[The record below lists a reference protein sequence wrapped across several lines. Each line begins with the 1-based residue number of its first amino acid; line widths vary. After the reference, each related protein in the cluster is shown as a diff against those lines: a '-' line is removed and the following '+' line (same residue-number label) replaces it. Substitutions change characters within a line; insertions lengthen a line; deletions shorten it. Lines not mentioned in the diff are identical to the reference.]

1 MKKYSILSPCGIL
14 GYGFPEASFLKGM
27 SLHPDAV
34 VVDAG
39 STDAGPHK
47 LGAGV
52 SIVSRMAAR
61 KDLEIILV
69 NAAEKGIP
77 VIIGSAGG
85 AGARVHVEWT
95 LDIIYEILRD
105 NRISG
110 KLAVIFSDMDKEGIK
125 ESIRRKEIYPMGSN
139 IPPLSEETVDQ
150 TGDIVAQMG
159 HEPVVRALE
168 DGADIVVCGRAYDP
182 SVFAAPGIREGFDPG
197 LCYHMGK
204 VLECGALCA
213 EPGTAKGCILG
224 TLYEEYF
231 TVRALNPERHCN
243 VTSVA
248 AHTFYEKENP
258 CILHGPGFTLD
269 LRDCSFSQEDED
281 TVAVRGS
288 RFWPD
293 QAYKVKLEGARR
305 AAYRTFVIGAVRD
318 PILLDRLEE
327 IEEKV
332 RKSVTAYLKEIP
344 QRTYRM
350 NFINYGKNG
359 IMGELE
365 PEEFH
370 GHEVCVLFEAL
381 ADTQETADAVCAC
394 MRSTFLHCDY
404 AGRKS
409 TAGNLAFPY
418 APSDIPFGP
427 VYEFSVYHLM
437 QIADGR
443 SAFPIFYRE
452 YREGEA
458 V

>member
-110 KLAVIFSDMDKEGIK
+110 KLAVIFSDMDKVGIK

-213 EPGTAKGCILG
+213 EPGTAKDCILG

-231 TVRALNPERHCN
+231 TCLSFLRHNHIYSIFKERN
-243 VTSVA
+243 
-248 AHTFYEKENP
+248 
-258 CILHGPGFTLD
+258 
-269 LRDCSFSQEDED
+269 
-281 TVAVRGS
+281 
-288 RFWPD
+288 
-293 QAYKVKLEGARR
+293 
-305 AAYRTFVIGAVRD
+305 
-318 PILLDRLEE
+318 
-327 IEEKV
+327 
-332 RKSVTAYLKEIP
+332 TA
-344 QRTYRM
+344 
-350 NFINYGKNG
+350 F
-359 IMGELE
+359 
-365 PEEFH
+365 
-370 GHEVCVLFEAL
+370 
-381 ADTQETADAVCAC
+381 
-394 MRSTFLHCDY
+394 
-404 AGRKS
+404 
-409 TAGNLAFPY
+409 
-418 APSDIPFGP
+418 
-427 VYEFSVYHLM
+427 
-437 QIADGR
+437 
-443 SAFPIFYRE
+443 
-452 YREGEA
+452 
-458 V
+458 